1 MHIEILCLSV
11 HLIAMWEGV
20 ASSNKISLL
29 VQIWNFEGAI
39 ISFIMYDKHEIQL
52 PYGTKFHLNF

>member
-1 MHIEILCLSV
+1 
-11 HLIAMWEGV
+11 MWEGV